1 MESIIAASRDHVAS
15 PLGDELVV
23 LDTQSGVYY
32 GLNAVG
38 AFIWMLIQ
46 NPTPVIALRDAIM
59 REFDVERA
67 VCERDLLAILAD
79 MQANNLISVEGV
91 EAQP

>member
-1 MESIIAASRDHVAS
+1 
-15 PLGDELVV
+15 
-23 LDTQSGVYY
+23 
-32 GLNAVG
+32 
-38 AFIWMLIQ
+38 MLIQ